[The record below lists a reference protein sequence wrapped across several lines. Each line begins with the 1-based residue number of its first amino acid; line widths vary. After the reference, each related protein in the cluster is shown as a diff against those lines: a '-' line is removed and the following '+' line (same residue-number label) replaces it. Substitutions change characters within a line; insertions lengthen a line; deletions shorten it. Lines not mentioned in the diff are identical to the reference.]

1 MKIAIVGGGI
11 TGLFC
16 GYYLAR
22 DNHEVTIIEKSKT
35 GSATSIYNAGLLTPS
50 LAPTPP
56 ILGRRIL
63 SAYLGKEDPVYISPK
78 QILRN
83 LRWFRTAL
91 HKQNVA
97 YEQKIV
103 RLGRRSLELYEEFF
117 TEVGFRPDVIN
128 RVAAV
133 YSDESDA
140 RKAQASYG
148 GQLLDQE
155 SIKEMGFQGFRG
167 GLLIEDELSV
177 NPAKLYKSLWD
188 TLITRGVADLLVGDA
203 IKPAPG
209 TGRHAVLQV
218 DGRQID
224 CDILIVTAGS
234 WTRELCRQ
242 LGYDAPI
249 LPARGLAVVFDTGG
263 ETLVTTPALLED
275 YGIGLAQHNQTTI
288 RITGFFE
295 MVGFRTDFSA
305 ARKKWLLDKFQRHVV
320 KANHA
325 RIVEEGVG
333 FRPCTPDQL
342 PIIGLIPGYEN
353 AYVAS
358 GNCRL
363 GVTNAPA
370 TAELLVST
378 ITGTPRSPET
388 SPTISP
394 AWYDPGRFVS

>member
-1 MKIAIVGGGI
+1 MRIAIVGGGV

-16 GYYLAR
+16 AYYLTR
-22 DNHEVTIIEKSKT
+22 DDHEVTVIEKSKT
-35 GSATSIYNAGLLTPS
+35 GSVTSIYNAGLLTPS
-50 LAPTPP
+50 LAPTPS
-56 ILGRRIL
+56 IGRRRIL
-63 SAYLGKEDPVYISPK
+63 SSYFSKEDPVYISPK

-83 LRWFRTAL
+83 LKWFRTAL
-91 HKQNVA
+91 HKRTTG

-103 RLGRRSLELYEEFF
+103 SLGRRSLELYQEFF
-117 TEVGFRPDVIN
+117 TEIGFRPDVIN
-128 RVAAV
+128 QVAAV
-133 YSDESDA
+133 YLNESDA
-140 RKAQASYG
+140 RKAQASYR

-155 SIKEMGFQGFRG
+155 SINRMGFQGFRG

-177 NPAKLYKSLWD
+177 NPVKLYKSLWD
-188 TLITRGVADLLVGDA
+188 TMITRGVAELLVGDN
-203 IKPAPG
+203 IKLAPG
-209 TGRHAVLQV
+209 VGPRAFLHV
-218 DGRQID
+218 DGRQIN
-224 CDILIVTAGS
+224 CDIVIVTAGS
-234 WTRELCRQ
+234 WTRELCGQ

-249 LPARGLAVVFDTGG
+249 LPARGLAVVLDTGG

-275 YGIGLAQHNQTTI
+275 YGVGLAQHNQTTI

-305 ARKKWLLDKFQRHVV
+305 ARKKWLLDKFQRHVA
-320 KANHA
+320 KSNHA

-370 TAELLVST
+370 TAQLLVSM
-378 ITGTPRSPET
+378 ITGTHRSSET
-388 SPTISP
+388 PSKISP
-394 AWYDPGRFVS
+394 AWYSPGRFAS

>member
-1 MKIAIVGGGI
+1 MKIAIVGGGV

-16 GYYLAR
+16 AYYLTR
-22 DNHEVTIIEKSKT
+22 DDHEVTIIEKSKT

-56 ILGRRIL
+56 IGRRRIL

-78 QILRN
+78 QILMN
-83 LRWFRTAL
+83 LKWFRTAL
-91 HKQNVA
+91 HKQSA
-97 YEQKIV
+97 GYEQKV
-103 RLGRRSLELYEEFF
+103 VSLGRKSLELYQEFF
-117 TEVGFRPDVIN
+117 TEVSLRPDVIN
-128 RVAAV
+128 QVAAV
-133 YSDESDA
+133 YSNERDA
-140 RKAQASYG
+140 REAQASYG
-148 GQLLDQE
+148 GQFLDQE
-155 SIKEMGFQGFRG
+155 SINRMGFQGFRG

-188 TLITRGVADLLVGDA
+188 TIITRGAAELLVGNN
-203 IKPAPG
+203 IKLTSG
-209 TGRHAVLQV
+209 TGPSALLRV

-224 CDILIVTAGS
+224 CDILIVAAGS

-275 YGIGLAQHNQTTI
+275 YGVALAQHNQTTI

-305 ARKKWLLDKFQRHVV
+305 ARKKWLLDKFQRHVFMS
-320 KANHA
+320 NHA

-342 PIIGLIPGYEN
+342 PIIGPIPGYKN

-370 TAELLVST
+370 TAQLLVSMISGTNYTSGTSST
-378 ITGTPRSPET
+378 INS
-388 SPTISP
+388 S
-394 AWYDPGRFVS
+394 WYDPGRFWS

>member
-1 MKIAIVGGGI
+1 MKIAIVGGGV

-16 GYYLAR
+16 AYYLTR
-22 DNHEVTIIEKSKT
+22 DDHEVTIIEKSKT

-56 ILGRRIL
+56 IGRRRIL

-78 QILRN
+78 QILMN
-83 LRWFRTAL
+83 LKWFRTAL
-91 HKQNVA
+91 HKHTA
-97 YEQKIV
+97 GYEQKV
-103 RLGRRSLELYEEFF
+103 VSLGRKSLELYQEFF
-117 TEVGFRPDVIN
+117 REVSFRPDVISQ
-128 RVAAV
+128 VAAV
-133 YSDESDA
+133 YSNENDA

-148 GQLLDQE
+148 GELLDEE
-155 SIKEMGFQGFRG
+155 SINRMGFQGFRG

-177 NPAKLYKSLWD
+177 NPAKLYKSLWE
-188 TLITRGVADLLVGDA
+188 TIITRGIAELLVGDNV
-203 IKPAPG
+203 KLTPG
-209 TGRHAVLQV
+209 TGRRALLHV
-218 DGRQID
+218 GGTEID
-224 CDILIVTAGS
+224 CDILVIAAGS

-242 LGYDAPI
+242 LGYDAPV

-275 YGIGLAQHNQTTI
+275 YGVGLAQHNQNTL

-305 ARKKWLLDKFQRHVV
+305 ARKKWLLDKFQKHVS
-320 KANHA
+320 KSNHA

-342 PIIGLIPGYEN
+342 PIIGLIPGYKN
-353 AYVAS
+353 AYLAS

-370 TAELLVST
+370 TAQLLVSM
-378 ITGTPRSPET
+378 ITGTLRSSQT
-388 SPTISP
+388 SSTLSP
-394 AWYDPGRFVS
+394 AWYDPSRFAS